1 MITFLRRSRYKELV
15 KAEKE
20 LESTK
25 QNIIKLKSQL
35 SALQVGKETAI
46 QLAQSLR
53 VSRDNLA
60 KRLEKLRHEKDKSDK
75 YARHLEAELEK
86 VKHNRL

>member
-1 MITFLRRSRYKELV
+1 MITFLRQTRYRELV
-15 KAEKE
+15 EAEKE

-35 SALQVGKETAI
+35 SALQTCKETYI
-46 QLAQSLR
+46 QLAQNLR
-53 VSRDNLA
+53 ISRDNLA

-86 VKHNRL
+86 AKHGRL